1 MLSQNLQWLQ
11 ARDVEGL
18 RVAREE
24 DPCPNGSFSHQPY
37 ETYHRG
43 FTGEAGKAHQWQT
56 SGYNHEGKRHQL
68 HFQALRL
75 PEKEAA
81 AFSGSSGQGPHKGD
95 LLWPNSTHEGFYQ
108 LRVELHHCG
117 LAD

>member
-81 AFSGSSGQGPHKGD
+81 AFSGSSGQGPQ
-95 LLWPNSTHEGFYQ
+95 EGRP
-108 LRVELHHCG
+108 LMAELHSRG
-117 LAD
+117 LLSAAGGVASLWIG